1 MYKFLKCLCIVC
13 ILLESFGCFVSRK
26 LIFMPRGKDT
36 LPSYKGRLLEIP
48 NEGRIVYSYFSQ
60 NGPKLAVV
68 FHGQHGTI

>member
-1 MYKFLKCLCIVC
+1 
-13 ILLESFGCFVSRK
+13 
-26 LIFMPRGKDT
+26 MPRGKDT